1 MFNKLPDDPF
11 ITEIDSVQR
20 CWMFYNWLGDQ
31 KDMSELAKNHA
42 YLLASFYD
50 SEAVRKALGE
60 GSDVHESTDE
70 EFEESTRMIR
80 ELNATT
86 NEVKNEPIRRKRR
99 KLKD

>member
-11 ITEIDSVQR
+11 IIDMDSVQK
-20 CWMFYNWLGDQ
+20 CWMYYNWLGDQ
-31 KDMSELAKNHA
+31 KDRSELAKNHA
-42 YLLASFYD
+42 YLLASFYNPED
-50 SEAVRKALGE
+50 VRKAMGE

-80 ELNATT
+80 ELNTV

-99 KLKD
+99 KLKE